1 MTSPQDKL
9 NAVRVANWRKRMS
22 KINPLHASEAEQKL
36 FYSLILGVEW
46 MPLKLKDDVSWKG
59 LGISVS
65 AQNAYALQGWA
76 RQTRFNIARRMQ
88 RMKQNGERPYLG
100 RRRKA
105 EQEEA
110 DSRGITR
117 AAIGSALSALSAL

>member
-22 KINPLHASEAEQKL
+22 GINPLHASEAEQKL

-46 MPLKLKDDVSWKG
+46 VPLKLKDEVSRKG

-76 RQTRFNIARRMQ
+76 RQTRFNIRMRMQ
-88 RMKQNGERPYLG
+88 RMKQNGERPLMG
-100 RRRKA
+100 RRLKA

-110 DSRGITR
+110 DSQGKTR
-117 AAIGSALSALSAL
+117 AAIRKRLERAKR